1 MSNEATVATDTTQ
14 TNPSSA
20 DHQPAD
26 ASQAETTADN
36 APLDGSKAAKTF
48 SSEFSTIMTGLGAAV
63 GTGNIWRFP
72 RILAK
77 NVRPGGG
84 LGFLISWF
92 LSLFFWSIPMVI
104 LEYGLG
110 RTKFRII
117 SSAHF
122 LPRFMVFRRAERR
135 SV

>member
-110 RTKFRII
+110 RTNFYLRGIQSYFR
-117 SSAHF
+117 S
-122 LPRFMVFRRAERR
+122 
-135 SV
+135 

>member
-14 TNPSSA
+14 TNPSA
-20 DHQPAD
+20 
-26 ASQAETTADN
+26 QAETTADN

-110 RTKFRII
+110 RTNFQLR
-117 SSAHF
+117 
-122 LPRFMVFRRAERR
+122 
-135 SV
+135 

>member
-14 TNPSSA
+14 ANPSSA
-20 DHQPAD
+20 EQQD
-26 ASQAETTADN
+26 ASQNETTADN
-36 APLDGSKAAKTF
+36 APLDGSKVAKTF

-84 LGFLISWF
+84 LGFLISWI

-110 RTKFRII
+110 K
-117 SSAHF
+117 SSEF
-122 LPRFMVFRRAERR
+122 
-135 SV
+135 